1 MLSASS
7 KNSCDTR
14 LPFVVESA
22 LADFEREKRR
32 GFKGKDW
39 VGLERVRVVGH
50 MEEEGVLGYYDVVPL
65 LLLHLFS
72 LDQNSWKKIIKI
84 SNLTETMQ

>member
-22 LADFEREKRR
+22 VADFEREKRR
-32 GFKGKDW
+32 GFKGKDG

-50 MEEEGVLGYYDVVPL
+50 VDKEEEGFKG
-65 LLLHLFS
+65 
-72 LDQNSWKKIIKI
+72 I
-84 SNLTETMQ
+84 TMWCLCSSSTSSASTKTPGRK